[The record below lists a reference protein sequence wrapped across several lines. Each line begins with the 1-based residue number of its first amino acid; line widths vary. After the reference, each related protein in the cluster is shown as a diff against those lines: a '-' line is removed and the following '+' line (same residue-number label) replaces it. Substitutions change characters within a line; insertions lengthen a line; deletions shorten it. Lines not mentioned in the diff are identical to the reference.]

1 MFGRSSKPPTRI
13 DILIG
18 KTARVNGDLDFS
30 GGLHLDGS
38 VTGNVRAEG
47 EEPSTL
53 SVSELGCIE
62 GSVDV
67 PNVVLNGTVKGDIH
81 ATERVVLGASARV
94 QGNVYYGMI
103 ETAMGAEISGNL
115 VPLPPAEHSRNAGGA
130 VAAARVNAE

>member
-1 MFGRSSKPPTRI
+1 MFGRSSKSSTRI

-18 KTARVNGDLDFS
+18 KTARVQGDLDFS

-38 VTGNVRAEG
+38 VTGNVRADADAT
-47 EEPSTL
+47 STL

-81 ATERVVLGASARV
+81 AIERVVLGARAKV
-94 QGNVYYGMI
+94 QGNVYYGVI
-103 ETAMGAEISGNL
+103 ETSMGAEIMGKL
-115 VPLPPAEHSRNAGGA
+115 VPLPPVERSRSLEAAEASG
-130 VAAARVNAE
+130 VEPE